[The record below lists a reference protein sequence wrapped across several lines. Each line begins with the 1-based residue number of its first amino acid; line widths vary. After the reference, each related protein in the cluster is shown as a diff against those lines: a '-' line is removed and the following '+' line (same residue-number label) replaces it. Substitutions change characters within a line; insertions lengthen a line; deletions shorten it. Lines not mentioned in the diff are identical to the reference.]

1 LLRTGWHYSN
11 IETLGHISSELY
23 RGNCTGRSGA
33 CIGQSD
39 PGDWHDAQYSLN
51 FGTWANRTVP
61 CALHPTP
68 YDGGWGPRDNPWC
81 GGGDPATPGALTLPE
96 GRKFLLADFM
106 SQWKFLTANPADN
119 ILPRNLTALGNRSSD
134 VCAQFEPNGLEVFTG
149 LWCRHTSSD
158 SFGGRNAR

>member
-1 LLRTGWHYSN
+1 M
-11 IETLGHISSELY
+11 
-23 RGNCTGRSGA
+23 
-33 CIGQSD
+33 
-39 PGDWHDAQYSLN
+39 
-51 FGTWANRTVP
+51 P

-119 ILPRNLTALGNRSSD
+119 ILPPNLTALGNRSSD

-149 LWCRHTSSD
+149 LWCRHTPSD
-158 SFGGRNAR
+158 GSFSRRALWADRAT